1 MATLTGVKPGEGW
14 RPVNTIPDHPAVVRI
29 HGFDERIGG
38 MRHIGSGFLI
48 GNIQN
53 RWPIVATAAHV
64 IQDMDEVLG
73 LRPRV
78 PPALDIKEPP
88 SGEVTRQRMDRI
100 RGKIICDV
108 WIPSRGTHAGIGVEA
123 LEVCNDPSQRDTA
136 LLFMRLREPEQLH
149 LLRIDTE
156 RAPEAGDNVLVAG
169 FGKTDDVQ
177 LKFRTGESGPVPKR
191 DITIREGFLGE
202 PRGNTSQMRYPVLTV
217 KIPTDGGMSGGP
229 VISRRSQFYLP
240 GDVPK
245 VETVVGIINSDCS
258 PLGEDAA
265 KFPDTEGETY
275 ATDIYALVNQEVLMP
290 YENEND
296 PKIWVPFNRAMG
308 RVIAIYW
315 GPGFGVFAGDR
326 PPGKPPQ

>member
-1 MATLTGVKPGEGW
+1 
-14 RPVNTIPDHPAVVRI
+14 
-29 HGFDERIGG
+29 
-38 MRHIGSGFLI
+38 
-48 GNIQN
+48 
-53 RWPIVATAAHV
+53 
-64 IQDMDEVLG
+64 MDEVLG

-202 PRGNTSQMRYPVLTV
+202 PRGNTSEMRYPVLTV